1 MSRTFLAVVNRAA
14 GGKRCG
20 KQADAV
26 IADLRSKGISIDVA
40 ETNARGHATEIVR
53 AEYANGRTNFM
64 AVGGDGT
71 SYEILNGL
79 FPEAIEGPK
88 PRLALLPLGTGNSFL
103 RDFSND
109 GAKYAIESLLTDRA
123 RACDVMR
130 MRHDAGTIFYIN
142 LLSIGF
148 AANAAAVTNRRFKR
162 FGPAGYLAG
171 VFVCLAKHERRSFP
185 LQMDDAESVDDRKC
199 LFLSFN
205 NSKFTGGTMMI
216 APDADPTDGKIEYI
230 RWGPIGRF
238 GALGQLKRIYDGTH
252 VKHPLAEVHRA
263 SKIDFDLDGPIDV
276 MVDGEVIR
284 IRCEALDV
292 LPGALEVCV

>member
-1 MSRTFLAVVNRAA
+1 VSRTFLAVINRAA

-20 KQADAV
+20 RQADAV
-26 IADLRSKGISIDVA
+26 IADLRSKGVSIDVA
-40 ETNARGHATEIVR
+40 ETQARGHATEIVR
-53 AEYANGRTNFM
+53 AEYAKGRTSFV

-71 SYEILNGL
+71 SYEIVNGL
-79 FPEAIEGPK
+79 FPEALDGPK

-109 GAKYAIESLLTDRA
+109 GAAYAFESLLTDRA

-130 MRHDAGTIFYIN
+130 MRHDQGTIFYIN

-162 FGPAGYLAG
+162 FGPMGYLAG
-171 VFVCLAKHERRSFP
+171 VLACLVKHERRRFP
-185 LQMDDAESVDDRKC
+185 LRIDDAESIDDRKC

-216 APDADPTDGKIEYI
+216 APDADPTDGQIEYI
-230 RWGPIGRF
+230 RWGPIGRL
-238 GALGQLKRIYDGTH
+238 GALGQLRRIYDGTH
-252 VKHPLAEVHRA
+252 VKHRLAEVRRA
-263 SKIDFDLDGPIDV
+263 RKFEFDLDAPIDV
-276 MVDGEVIR
+276 MVDGEMIR
-284 IRCEALDV
+284 IRCETLDV

>member
-26 IADLRSKGISIDVA
+26 IADLRAKGIKIDVA
-40 ETNARGHATEIVR
+40 ETKARGHATEIVR
-53 AEYANGRTNFM
+53 AEYAKGRTSFM

-71 SYEILNGL
+71 SYEIVNGL
-79 FPEAIEGPK
+79 FPEALDGPK

-109 GAKYAIESLLTDRA
+109 GAAYAIESLLADRI

-130 MRHDAGTIFYIN
+130 MKHDRGTIYYIN

-171 VFVCLAKHERRSFP
+171 VLVCLLKHERRRFP
-185 LQMDDAESVDDRKC
+185 LRINGESQTDDRKC

-216 APDADPTDGKIEYI
+216 APDADPTDGQVEFV
-230 RWGPIGRF
+230 RWGPIGRL

-252 VKHPLAEVHRA
+252 VKHPLAEVRRA
-263 SKIDFDLDGPIDV
+263 SRFEFDLDDAIDV

>member
-26 IADLRSKGISIDVA
+26 VADLRAKGISIDVV

-53 AEYANGRTNFM
+53 SEYANGRTDFM

-71 SYEILNGL
+71 SYEIVNGL
-79 FPEAIEGPK
+79 FPEALEGPK

-109 GAKYAIESLLTDRA
+109 GAAYAIESLLAGRS
-123 RACDVMR
+123 RSCDVLR
-130 MRHDAGTIFYIN
+130 MKHDGGTMFYIN

-171 VFVCLAKHERRSFP
+171 VFACLLKHERRSFP
-185 LQMDDAESVDDRKC
+185 LRIDGEIETDDRKC

-216 APDADPTDGKIEYI
+216 APDADPTDGQIEYI

-252 VKHPLAEVHRA
+252 VKHPLAEVRRA
-263 SKIDFDLDGPIDV
+263 SRFDFDLDGPIDV

-284 IRCEALDV
+284 IKCKALDI

>member
-26 IADLRSKGISIDVA
+26 IADLRTKGISVDVV
-40 ETNARGHATEIVR
+40 ETKSRGHATEIVR
-53 AEYANGRTNFM
+53 AEYANGRTDFM

-71 SYEILNGL
+71 SYEIVNGL
-79 FPEAIEGPK
+79 FPEALDGPK

-103 RDFSND
+103 RDFSKD
-109 GAKYAIESLLTDRA
+109 GAAYAIASLLDGRTRD
-123 RACDVMR
+123 CDVLR
-130 MRHDAGTIFYIN
+130 MKHQGGTIFFIN

-171 VFVCLAKHERRSFP
+171 VLVCLLKHERRSFP
-185 LQMDDAESVDDRKC
+185 LQIDGNVQTDDRKC

-230 RWGPIGRF
+230 RWGPIGRL

-252 VKHPLAEVHRA
+252 VRHPMAEVRRV
-263 SKIDFDLDGPIDV
+263 SRFDFDLDGPIDV

-284 IRCEALDV
+284 IRCESLDV